1 MIEPDNAEIPIQMQ
15 CDLIALP
22 RSTYYDNRESPGE
35 DNAPTPVDPDSAI
48 MELVDEIFTELP
60 FYGSR
65 KIVHEIKLR
74 TGWVVNRKLVR
85 RIMRRL
91 GLEAIVPWKDT
102 SKPHPD
108 HKKYP
113 YLLRNVVIRGCN
125 HVWSTDITYIRTRG
139 GHCYLAAVVD
149 WFSRKVLSWR
159 MSNTLD
165 SAFCVDALEDALRV
179 YGQPEIFN
187 TDQGSQFTS
196 DSFTGVLKEHG
207 IRISMD
213 GKGRALDN
221 VFVERLWRSLKYENV
236 YVKGYESLKDAKV
249 GIGEYMEFFN
259 EKRIH
264 QSLGYKTPDFVY
276 FENIGERKSA

>member
-1 MIEPDNAEIPIQMQ
+1 MIDPNHPELSIQAQ

-22 RSTYYDNRESPGE
+22 RSTYYDNRNVSQKVETVL
-35 DNAPTPVDPDSAI
+35 ADPDEPL
-48 MELVDEIFTELP
+48 MQLVDEIFTELP

-65 KIVHEIKLR
+65 KMVHEIMTR
-74 TGWVVNRKLVR
+74 TGWIVNRKRVC
-85 RIMRRL
+85 RIMRKL

-102 SKPHPD
+102 SKPHTE

-113 YLLRNVVIRGCN
+113 YLLRGVRICRVDQ
-125 HVWSTDITYIRTRG
+125 VWSTDITYIQTRNG
-139 GHCYLAAVVD
+139 YCYLAAIVD
-149 WFSRKVLSWR
+149 WFSRKVLAWR

-165 SAFCVDALEDALRV
+165 SSFCVDALEEAIMLL
-179 YGQPEIFN
+179 GEPEIFN

-196 DSFTGVLKEHG
+196 DAFTGVLKAHG

-236 YVKGYESLKDAKV
+236 YIKGYETMKDAQAE
-249 GIGEYMEFFN
+249 ISEYMEFFN
-259 EKRIH
+259 GKRIH
-264 QSLGYKTPDFVY
+264 QNLGYKTPDHVY
-276 FENIGERKSA
+276 PQNHEERKSA

>member
-1 MIEPDNAEIPIQMQ
+1 MIDPNHPKLSIQAQ

-22 RSTYYDNRESPGE
+22 RSTYYGNR
-35 DNAPTPVDPDSAI
+35 NASEKMEAVHANPDEPL
-48 MELVDEIFTELP
+48 MRLVDEIFTELP

-65 KIVHEIKLR
+65 KMVHEILTR
-74 TGWVVNRKLVR
+74 TGWIVNRKKVR
-85 RIMRRL
+85 RIMRKL

-102 SKPHPD
+102 SKPHPE

-113 YLLRNVVIRGCN
+113 YLLRGVRICRVDQ
-125 HVWSTDITYIRTRG
+125 VWSTDITYIQTRNG
-139 GHCYLAAVVD
+139 YCYLAAIVD
-149 WFSRKVLSWR
+149 WYSRKVLAWR

-165 SAFCVDALEDALRV
+165 SSFCVDALEDAILHF
-179 YGQPEIFN
+179 GEPAIFN

-196 DSFTGVLKEHG
+196 DGFTNVLKAHG

-221 VFVERLWRSLKYENV
+221 IFVERLWRSLKYENV
-236 YVKGYESLKDAKV
+236 YIKGYETMKDAQI
-249 GIGEYMEFFN
+249 GISEYMNFFN

-264 QSLGYKTPDFVY
+264 QNLGYKTPDYVY
-276 FENIGERKSA
+276 FQNHEERKSA